1 MSRGLRETCSHLYL
15 THLGSFS
22 NPSRSKERVIYRER
36 SQALVTCAF
45 LSVQFTVGIERV
57 LMWGH
62 SEVVHCCPDFEFLK
76 AAKPRNFSKLAI
88 LLWDPKLG
96 LDGWF
101 IVKNLAGA
109 SGTC

>member
-1 MSRGLRETCSHLYL
+1 MHLYL

-22 NPSRSKERVIYRER
+22 KPEAKRGSSTERI
-36 SQALVTCAF
+36 LICAF
-45 LSVQFTVGIERV
+45 PSVQFTVGIERV

-76 AAKPRNFSKLAI
+76 VAKPKNFSKLAI

-96 LDGWF
+96 LDRWF
-101 IVKNLAGA
+101 IVKNLAEP
-109 SGTC
+109 SGTGLIGREQIQAG